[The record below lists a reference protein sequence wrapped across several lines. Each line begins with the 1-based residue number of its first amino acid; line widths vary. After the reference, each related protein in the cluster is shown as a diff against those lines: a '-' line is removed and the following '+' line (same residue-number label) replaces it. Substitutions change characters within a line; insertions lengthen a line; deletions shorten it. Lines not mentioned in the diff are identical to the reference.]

1 MLNDIQSP
9 EHERRRSAAASQKA
23 KRMKIARLVV
33 LGIAIVAGGGAALL
47 AGRSEAPPP
56 AAPQP
61 VTTLDTVD
69 VLVAK
74 KDVNIGQLIQAPDMG
89 WLAWPTGSASPLYM
103 RRTDRPDAIEQLAG
117 AIARVPIASGEPLRE
132 SKLIKAKGSGYMA
145 AILPEGMRAVST
157 EISPETGAGG
167 FILPNDRVDVI
178 LSRRDKETERL
189 TGIESM
195 TAETLLSDVRV
206 LAIDQNVE
214 EKNGQ
219 RVVVGKTA
227 TLELTSRQTEMLA
240 MGRLMGTLSLALR
253 SLVDSD
259 PAKHQ
264 PSGPVEEQGAS
275 NRVNM
280 VRFGVS
286 TTTIPK

>member
-1 MLNDIQSP
+1 
-9 EHERRRSAAASQKA
+9 
-23 KRMKIARLVV
+23 MKTARLVV
-33 LGIAIVAGGGAALL
+33 LGIAVVAGGGAALL

-56 AAPQP
+56 PPAAAP
-61 VTTLDTVD
+61 VVAMDTVE
-69 VLVAK
+69 VLVSK
-74 KDVNIGQLIQAPDMG
+74 KDINIGQVVQAQDMG
-89 WLAWPTGSASPLYM
+89 WLSWPTASASPQFV
-103 RRTDRPDAIEQLAG
+103 RRTERPDAIEQLAG
-117 AIARVPIASGEPLRE
+117 ALTRVPIANGEPLRE

-157 EISPETGAGG
+157 EISAETGAGG

-178 LSRRDKETERL
+178 LSRRDKEAERL

-195 TAETLLSDVRV
+195 TAETLLSDIRV

-227 TLELTSRQTEMLA
+227 TLEFTSRQVELLA

-259 PAKHQ
+259 PGKHPA
-264 PSGPVEEQGAS
+264 PSAGDDQAAS

-280 VRFGVS
+280 VRFGVT